1 MNPKL
6 YWIDGP
12 WPGKLAISAR
22 PRGSDWLGD
31 DISGWRNAGI
41 DAVVSLLTTQENKDL
56 QLNEESKLAQNQ
68 GIRFVSLPVEDRG
81 VPLSWEEA
89 LRVVAKASEMLRQGR
104 HVAVHCRQGIG
115 RSGMIAAA
123 LLIQG
128 GSTPGD
134 ALTQI
139 SGVRGLPV
147 PETEEQLAW
156 VREFS
161 TRATPSVAPF
171 TRASVK

>member
-6 YWIDGP
+6 YWIEGP

-22 PRGSDWLGD
+22 PRGGDWLED
-31 DISGWRNAGI
+31 DVFGWRRAGLN
-41 DAVVSLLTTQENKDL
+41 AVVSLLTPQENNDL
-56 QLNEESKLAQNQ
+56 QLGEESKLTQAQ
-68 GIRFVSLPVEDRG
+68 GLHFLSLPVEDRG
-81 VPLSWEEA
+81 VPQSWDVA
-89 LRVVAKASEMLRQGR
+89 QQVVANASEMLRQGR
-104 HVAVHCRQGIG
+104 NVAVHCRQGIG

-123 LLIQG
+123 LLIRD

-139 SGVRGLPV
+139 SGARGLPV

-161 TRATPSVAPF
+161 LRETPSAL

>member
-22 PRGSDWLGD
+22 PRGGDWLED
-31 DISGWRNAGI
+31 DISGWQRAGV
-41 DAVVSLLTTQENKDL
+41 DAIVSLLTPQENTDL
-56 QLNEESKLAQNQ
+56 HLSEEPGLTQTH
-68 GIRFVSLPVEDRG
+68 GLRFVSLPVEDRG
-81 VPLSWEEA
+81 VPPSWDTASRVIEEVGQL
-89 LRVVAKASEMLRQGR
+89 LRHGKNVAI
-104 HVAVHCRQGIG
+104 HCRQGIG

-123 LLIQG
+123 LLIRD

-139 SGVRGLPV
+139 SGARGLPV
-147 PETEEQLAW
+147 PETEGQLAW

-161 TRATPSVAPF
+161 MRETPSAARL
-171 TRASVK
+171 TRASMK